1 MNNHK
6 SESNGKLLTGVIAA
20 LSFFSLF
27 ILSIAWAD
35 ETSAASE
42 AMRVPDA
49 PELYKRVLIL
59 PDAKILETPG
69 DEQPADFKTLPVFS
83 VRYVYGEKEIGG
95 KSWIEIGKEPVGG
108 SSGWLLKP
116 STEEWKS
123 MLVMQFA
130 PRGQRDRVL
139 FFNKKQG
146 IEKCIAAEMVGD
158 HFTNLYQQVQSGQP
172 NRSLLTAIEP
182 RNSIDARAK
191 PYLMPILDW
200 STGEYESGDEIT
212 LVKVASLNAEIEG
225 SPAGGDGGGEGALP
239 GAGEGGGDETPPGDE
254 IADFKI
260 GIVFVID
267 TTQSMGP
274 YIDKTYEAV
283 EAVYE
288 KLEED
293 GNLDKAS
300 FGIIGYRDDTSY
312 SQGIEYVT
320 RVFQDLDPDTPPSK
334 VLESIR
340 KVKAAKTSTAG
351 WDEDAVAG
359 LNEAVTNI
367 NWEPYSGRL
376 IVLISDAG
384 ARVGNDPRAAI
395 SNMSMANIYEMAQT
409 KRIAIFPMHLRT
421 PKAEA
426 VGNLPR
432 AENQYREL
440 GVTGDTN
447 VSKYIGVDRGAL
459 DSFSAFVGDFA
470 NQIRVALRNSSTG
483 NLTPPPSLED
493 LFAESDDEGDESDEP
508 QNEDTPQQ
516 DAPETDMGRM
526 VINEI
531 FRAQLEYLG
540 ERSGEELP
548 PFYRAWT
555 SDRNLADPQ
564 LAALSVRVFLS
575 RNQLNALAQRLSGI
589 VEGAREAELAPSNF
603 FNLLQSLAATTSND
617 PNQSSNGFQ
626 NIAESGLLPTYL
638 SQLPYQ
644 SKVLQLTQEDWL
656 NWGMTGQQ
664 EFIDEL
670 EFKLTMYQQMNDD
683 TDRWVNFGSADPGQD
698 AYPVPLFALP

>member
-1 MNNHK
+1 MMK
-6 SESNGKLLTGVIAA
+6 TDKLAPFGKILTCA
-20 LSFFSLF
+20 LAVLSLF
-27 ILSIAWAD
+27 VVSFALAD
-35 ETSAASE
+35 ETEAAAE
-42 AMRVPDA
+42 ALKMPDA
-49 PELYKRVLIL
+49 PELYRRVLIL
-59 PDAKILETPG
+59 PDAKILQTPG
-69 DEQPADFKTLPVFS
+69 EENPTDFKTLPVFT
-83 VRYVYGEKEIGG
+83 VRYVYGEKEIDG
-95 KSWIEIGKEPVGG
+95 KQWIEIGKEPVGG
-108 SSGWLLKP
+108 STGWLLKP

-146 IEKCIAAEMVGD
+146 VEKCIAAEMVGD
-158 HFTNLYQQVQSGQP
+158 HFAEIYGQVQSGQP
-172 NRSLLTAIEP
+172 NRSLLAAIEP
-182 RNSIDARAK
+182 QNSIDARAR

-200 STGEYESGDEIT
+200 STGEYENGDEIT
-212 LVKVASLNAEIEG
+212 LVEVASLNSGTEG
-225 SPAGGDGGGEGALP
+225 SPPGGEGSLP
-239 GAGEGGGDETPPGDE
+239 GANADGGDNSAPNEE
-254 IADFKI
+254 IEDFKI

-267 TTQSMGP
+267 TTKSMGP

-283 EAVYE
+283 EAVYQ

-300 FGIIGYRDDTSY
+300 FGIVGYRDDTSY
-312 SQGIEYVT
+312 SDGIEYVT
-320 RVFQDLDPDTPPSK
+320 RVFQDLDPETPPEK
-334 VLESIR
+334 VLQSIK
-340 KVKAAKTSTAG
+340 KVKAAKTSTQG

-384 ARVGNDPRAAI
+384 ARVGNDPRAAL
-395 SNMSMANIYEMAQT
+395 SDMSMANIYEMAQS

-421 PKAEA
+421 PKAES

-440 GVTGDTN
+440 GNTGDTN
-447 VSKYIGVDRGAL
+447 VNKYVGVDRGAL

-470 NQIRVALRNSSTG
+470 NQIRVALRNSSRG
-483 NLTPPPSLED
+483 AVTPPPSLDD
-493 LFAESDDEGDESDEP
+493 LFADSDEEEEEETEQP
-508 QNEDTPQQ
+508 QNEAPQSE

-526 VINEI
+526 VMNEI

-540 ERSGEELP
+540 ERTGEELP

-555 SDRNLADPQ
+555 SDRNLPDPQ
-564 LAALSVRVFLS
+564 MAALSVRVFLS
-575 RNQLNALAQRLSGI
+575 RNQLNALAQSLSGI
-589 VEGAREAELAPSNF
+589 VAEAREAELAPSTF

-617 PNQSSNGFQ
+617 PNQSANGFQ
-626 NIAESGLLPTYL
+626 NIAESGLLPSYL

-656 NWGMTGQQ
+656 NWGLTGQQ

-683 TDRWVNFGSADPGQD
+683 TDRWVNFGSTDSGQD